1 MRVTTITGVDTVI
14 TTVKIDEAETVVVT
28 GAEDII
34 ITEVDTEAG
43 AVDTVIKTRMGEITV
58 ITATT
63 KTESGSTT
71 SMTLAKRE
79 KNKGRDKFLNLN

>member
-1 MRVTTITGVDTVI
+1 M
-14 TTVKIDEAETVVVT
+14 VVT

-43 AVDTVIKTRMGEITV
+43 AVDTVTKTRTGEITV

-71 SMTLAKRE
+71 SMMLAKRE
-79 KNKGRDKFLNLN
+79 KNKGKDKFQNLNLCAISVYRKQIILEN